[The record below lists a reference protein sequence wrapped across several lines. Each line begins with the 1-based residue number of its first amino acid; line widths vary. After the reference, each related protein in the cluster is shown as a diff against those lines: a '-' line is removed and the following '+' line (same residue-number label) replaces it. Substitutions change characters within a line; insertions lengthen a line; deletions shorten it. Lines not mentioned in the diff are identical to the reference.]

1 MAKTLNHV
9 AGEMVPDQ
17 LIAGM
22 TPPPQTASGTIAKLS
37 TAATYKRGTVLAKSA
52 KDNSLCILGTTAAS
66 GDTLTP
72 DCILCDDTEV
82 GTEAGT
88 AAAVYVMGRF
98 NVDAL
103 SVADSYTMTE
113 ADKDKLR
120 ERGIYLAQV
129 WD

>member
-1 MAKTLNHV
+1 MAKHLNQT
-9 AGEMVPDQ
+9 AGELVPDK

-37 TAATYKRGTVLAKSA
+37 AKATYKRGTVLAKSA
-52 KDNSLCILGTTAAS
+52 KDNSLYILGTTAAT

-72 DCILCDDTEV
+72 DCILCDDTEI
-82 GTEAGT
+82 GTDAGVT
-88 AAAVYVMGRF
+88 AAVYVMGRF

-103 SVADSYTMTE
+103 TVADSYTMTE

>member
-1 MAKTLNHV
+1 MAKHLNHTV
-9 AGEMVPDQ
+9 GEMVPDK

-22 TPPPQTASGTIAKLS
+22 TPPPQTASGTIAKLG

-52 KDNSLCILGTTAAS
+52 KDNSLYILGTTAAS

-82 GTEAGT
+82 GTEAGAT
-88 AAAVYVMGRF
+88 AVVYVMGRF

-103 SVADSYTMTE
+103 TVADSYTMTE

>member
-1 MAKTLNHV
+1 MAKHLNHAV
-9 AGEMVPDQ
+9 DEMVPDK

-22 TPPPQTASGTIAKLS
+22 TPPLQTAFGTIAKLS
-37 TAATYKRGTVLAKSA
+37 AVATYKRGTVLAKSA
-52 KDNSLCILGTTAAS
+52 KDNTLCILGTTAAS

-82 GTEAGT
+82 GTEAGAT
-88 AAAVYVMGRF
+88 AAVYVMGRF

-103 SVADSYTMTE
+103 TVADSYTMTE